1 MPNSTNV
8 NITVKITIYIPVYS
22 ITLRITRISI
32 LTFSIT
38 LYDLSLF
45 HHGDLKYSH
54 KVNLLVLR
62 YLWGHLVPIMYALP
76 VHKHTQPP
84 CILFSMIELLLYT
97 VHSNSTWVSQ
107 LYPLLYHI
115 VYFLKCY
122 VILLTFML
130 EYMFINNSWNI
141 TNIIFLIIICVACV
155 IATYPIIITLYNW
168 TACEAIGDQSR
179 YSWYTGSQP
188 YSSDMLAR
196 FSRLWKD
203 LAWHIIIKYAY
214 V

>member
-1 MPNSTNV
+1 MWNECIHYTSFTFWRYSNYM
-8 NITVKITIYIPVYS
+8 TVYS
-22 ITLRITRISI
+22 ITLPRNLHIPRINIFNHSVWLI
-32 LTFSIT
+32 
-38 LYDLSLF
+38 SLF

-97 VHSNSTWVSQ
+97 VHSNSTWVSR

-130 EYMFINNSWNI
+130 ENMSINNSWNI
-141 TNIIFLIIICVACV
+141 TNIIF
-155 IATYPIIITLYNW
+155 
-168 TACEAIGDQSR
+168 
-179 YSWYTGSQP
+179 
-188 YSSDMLAR
+188 
-196 FSRLWKD
+196 
-203 LAWHIIIKYAY
+203 
-214 V
+214 